1 MGDMFPNVLSAET
14 DSQLSNTITDQ
25 FPASQ
30 TPRFKQTG
38 SLYRPRKNVT
48 LIEYYGLER
57 DVEPL
62 VSPALSPLVQTKR
75 AISQPEV
82 KLPST
87 MSVRWR
93 YCTEPRTRSHV
104 GSMCNGAGDKVERNE
119 DVCIEDERRIRLPV
133 SPPRCSRSIDTP
145 LEKEAPPL
153 SSMDHCESPLQ
164 PTPDKD
170 AGDTS
175 TNREMFE
182 PTAGNLK
189 SSLAEHPSEYLS
201 ARSPSPRLQSPIT
214 YDESKEVLDTR
225 RLQRQRTTRQQYR
238 FFPFSL
244 LPCWR

>member
-38 SLYRPRKNVT
+38 SQYRPRKNVT

-57 DVEPL
+57 NVEPL

-119 DVCIEDERRIRLPV
+119 DICMEDEQRIRLLV
-133 SPPRCSRSIDTP
+133 APPRGSRSIDTP
-145 LEKEAPPL
+145 PEKEAPPL
-153 SSMDHCESPLQ
+153 SSTDHYDSPLQ

-170 AGDTS
+170 AGDTAN
-175 TNREMFE
+175 TREH
-182 PTAGNLK
+182 TAGNLK
-189 SSLAEHPSEYLS
+189 SSLAENPSEYLS
-201 ARSPSPRLQSPIT
+201 ARSPSPRLQSPST
-214 YDESKEVLDTR
+214 YNERKEVLDTR